1 MRTDA
6 QLATAQLQIR
16 NTTRPRS
23 TSKRT
28 GGNLG
33 LWAAAAAK
41 AAQGEVRE
49 KLAPYSSAPPRT
61 GSTPLPTLSDLMRPP
76 IASQSTSSLPS
87 SSARTSEPAQTTRV
101 QPSIGPAV
109 TSVPSATSPPILD
122 HTRLHSVT
130 ERASTAETSKGALF
144 PTTDNAAGIE
154 EEQEETTE
162 MADNEEAQQSEQEL
176 KEERAAEDEKD
187 EEEQLFLPSD
197 IARRLAALKHTRIR
211 QSSLQA
217 WQMES
222 KGTSKSVPIRR
233 SGSTMMLS
241 SPSLP
246 KDWKRSYKV
255 LRLGLEKEEVVLE
268 GKLASVKSR
277 TADRDGVME
286 DISTVPAN
294 PSSQGSI
301 PTKMND
307 AHTQSSPS
315 REVQN
320 GHEYEYARARGIEDV
335 DEARHPLPASRST
348 RAVHSHRTHSIT
360 ITDLVL
366 RPSHFPF
373 LISHE
378 EYQQQAVHLR
388 PQQLAPPLVSLKLV
402 LAQLQRRPH
411 RALVLQTPPPSVRP
425 LLHSHLNTSRTL
437 AFEYAHAKNPSSTS
451 PVDPSSSAKQAHPQ
465 KHSVSQQAPATSN
478 PSNTDCAQISSK
490 KQQTSTPSP
499 NSNNAAHHGTPSSKS
514 FPSPASAT
522 VFVEGGAWSPLT
534 NVEATGV
541 TTEVV
546 ESMDKALKQDILKEA
561 AMRNGQV
568 LLHDEVEGKSGN
580 PEVIPIWETVG
591 ENDGLT
597 PREVYEL
604 VISEEYRVDYARLAI
619 TDEQAHIPDVF
630 SHLENR
636 VQLALDTGVACVF
649 NFQMGRGRT
658 TTGMII
664 SCLVSTVTWYGTAI
678 LRTSSIPDDDPT
690 STAADTN
697 TNNSNV
703 RDMIMDRDDQV
714 YLAGEYRVI
723 V

>member
-1 MRTDA
+1 MNTTSSGNRIGAATSTNGSEATFPLFQVASMRTDA

-61 GSTPLPTLSDLMRPP
+61 GSTPFPALSDLMRPP

-130 ERASTAETSKGALF
+130 ERASTAETSKGALS

-176 KEERAAEDEKD
+176 KEERAAEDAED
-187 EEEQLFLPSD
+187 EENELFLPSD

-425 LLHSHLNTSRTL
+425 LLHFHLNTSRTL
-437 AFEYAHAKNPSSTS
+437 ASGYAHPKSPTSTS

-465 KHSVSQQAPATSN
+465 KHSVSQHAPATSK
-478 PSNTDCAQISSK
+478 PSNADFALTSSK
-490 KQQTSTPSP
+490 KRSASTPSP
-499 NSNNAAHHGTPSSKS
+499 NSNNAAHHGTTSSKS

-522 VFVEGGAWSPLT
+522 VFVEGGAWSHRPRSPVLSHSHLHSTAHNKALHTRTVYPSLKVKKSMAYADILNKYVASKYQGKDVFPEVWPRAEWRALT
-534 NVEATGV
+534 NEQLQNSYPDTDGSSTPVTLPCVTATSEGPSL
-541 TTEVV
+541 TE
-546 ESMDKALKQDILKEA
+546 
-561 AMRNGQV
+561 
-568 LLHDEVEGKSGN
+568 
-580 PEVIPIWETVG
+580 
-591 ENDGLT
+591 
-597 PREVYEL
+597 
-604 VISEEYRVDYARLAI
+604 
-619 TDEQAHIPDVF
+619 
-630 SHLENR
+630 
-636 VQLALDTGVACVF
+636 TGP
-649 NFQMGRGRT
+649 
-658 TTGMII
+658 
-664 SCLVSTVTWYGTAI
+664 STLI
-678 LRTSSIPDDDPT
+678 
-690 STAADTN
+690 
-697 TNNSNV
+697 
-703 RDMIMDRDDQV
+703 
-714 YLAGEYRVI
+714 
-723 V
+723 